1 MGRHWIS
8 AIVVVVCLAWATGLT
23 YAKGKEEK
31 PVQERF
37 VATVSAQ
44 ASDIRISIQEYSS
57 VEEMQNFAQS
67 FNRGG
72 EDALRKALGKS
83 KKGFFRLGDG
93 PTMPLMIVQSQSAGS
108 ARRLNMLGLAP
119 TVFSGQFGGS
129 VSIGHRGY
137 DYTFIQLEVDGQG
150 KGRGALVPYANVVFD
165 PQGRIVVKPMGAVD
179 RRPLQLVNV
188 HREE

>member
-8 AIVVVVCLAWATGLT
+8 ATVVIVCLAWAAGLT
-23 YAKGKEEK
+23 HAKKKEGK

-37 VATVSAQ
+37 EATVSAQ
-44 ASDIRISIQEYSS
+44 GRSIRISIREYSS
-57 VEEMQNFAQS
+57 DEEMQNFAQS
-67 FNRGG
+67 FNTGG
-72 EDALRKALGKS
+72 EGALRKALGKS

-93 PTMPLMIVQSQSAGS
+93 PAMPLMIVQSQSAGS
-108 ARRLNMLGLAP
+108 VRKLNMLGLAP

-137 DYTFIQLEVDGQG
+137 DYTFIQLEVDEQG
-150 KGRGALVPYANVVFD
+150 KGRGALVPYANIVFD
-165 PQGRIVVKPMGAVD
+165 PQGRIMIKPMGAVD
-179 RRPLQLVNV
+179 KRPAQLVNV